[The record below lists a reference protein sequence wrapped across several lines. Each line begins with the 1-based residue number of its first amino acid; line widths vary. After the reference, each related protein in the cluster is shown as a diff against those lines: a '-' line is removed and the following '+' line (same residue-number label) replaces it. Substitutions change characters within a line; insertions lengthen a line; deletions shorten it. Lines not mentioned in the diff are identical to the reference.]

1 MRCSLVREF
10 IIPPYINSSTC
21 FERYVAHHQELQLY
35 LQLLVYIRLW
45 GPPVV
50 PSEWELAKP
59 VPTQTAPR
67 AVSTSVCK
75 PEAASTVEVPD
86 DERHNAR
93 NMLNY

>member
-1 MRCSLVREF
+1 MLVETARDAAWVG
-10 IIPPYINSSTC
+10 T
-21 FERYVAHHQELQLY
+21 
-35 LQLLVYIRLW
+35 
-45 GPPVV
+45 
-50 PSEWELAKP
+50 

-67 AVSTSVCK
+67 AVSTSVRK